1 MTEEV
6 SSDVYYLLN
15 QLKQIKEYDN
25 NQLKISYDD
34 LVIDG
39 EMNLTKE
46 QTQNAPIV
54 QTNNSNSLFQTLV
67 CFSFFLCLR
76 MNE

>member
-34 LVIDG
+34 LFIDG

-46 QTQNAPIV
+46 QTKSAPIV
-54 QTNNSNSLFQTLV
+54 QTKNCNSLFQTLV
-67 CFSFFLCLR
+67 CFCFFLCLR